1 MNIDDII
8 SVSGKPG
15 LYRVIAQAKNG
26 LIVEALNSK
35 KRMPVHASQQV
46 SALADIRIYTDT
58 EEVELKEVFKN
69 IFKNLNG
76 QTFENL
82 SDINMLKENFEK
94 ALPNYDKDRVYNSD
108 IKKVFKWYNELLS
121 AGILKEEKEEKE
133 EKTKEKKAEP
143 AKKTT
148 SSKKSEAKKT
158 TAKKSEKPKAEK
170 TAKKTTAS
178 KSKKT
183 ASKKKDE

>member
-15 LYRVIAQAKNG
+15 LYKVIAQAKNG
-26 LIVEALNSK
+26 LVVEALSNK

-76 QTFENL
+76 QIFENL
-82 SDINMLKENFEK
+82 SDINILKENFEK

-133 EKTKEKKAEP
+133 EKAEEKKAKP
-143 AKKTT
+143 AKK
-148 SSKKSEAKKT
+148 SASKNSGTKKT
-158 TAKKSEKPKAEK
+158 TVKKPGEPKAEK

-178 KSKKT
+178 KSKKI

>member
-15 LYRVIAQAKNG
+15 LYKVIAQAKNG
-26 LIVEALNSK
+26 LVVEALSNK

-76 QTFENL
+76 QIFENL
-82 SDINMLKENFEK
+82 SDINILKENFEK

-121 AGILKEEKEEKE
+121 AGILKEEK
-133 EKTKEKKAEP
+133 KAKP
-143 AKKTT
+143 AKK
-148 SSKKSEAKKT
+148 SASKNSGTKKT
-158 TAKKSEKPKAEK
+158 TVKKPGEPKAEK

-178 KSKKT
+178 KSKKI